1 MPPAGDEPGRAPWGL
16 ICLALL
22 GIVIVLLA
30 GVYFYQAEEDRIKED
45 AVSDLTAIALLKTG
59 QIADWRNDQLYHA
72 RVVSASSFFVL
83 GAERF
88 IASPTDADREMI
100 LTRFREMNTSRHYHN
115 ILLVD
120 PQGEVR
126 LSLDPS
132 VGSVH
137 DTVKQDLPVVLKTGE
152 ATLTEFHVIPGT
164 MHPHLDLIAPLVTET
179 DGVRTPVGAVVLA
192 IDPAD
197 FLYPLVQSWPVPS
210 DTSETLLVRQDGD
223 QVLFLNELR
232 HQQDTALNLTIP
244 LTESHVPSVMAVLG
258 TTGPYIGKDYRGN
271 EVISVLEPVPGS
283 PWFMVAKVDTGEAF
297 SVWRSSS
304 LLITG
309 IVTLVLIGGIIAIL
323 LLWQRRQKYYY
334 RSLYAAEAKRR
345 EDEARERE
353 RMETLL
359 RLAEMGGATEQEL
372 SDFVLD
378 AACRLTAS
386 PLAFIGTMN
395 ADESVF
401 DITAWSKS
409 AMKDCTVAQSP
420 IHYPIGKAGIWA
432 EAVRQR
438 KSLMVNDYAA
448 PAPGK
453 KGLPPGHVPVTRF
466 VSVPIFEEQW
476 IVMVCAVANK
486 DADYTQTDV
495 DNLTL
500 LIQGVWNHIRKR
512 DAAEAL
518 QQKTTDLEAAY
529 EEITASEE
537 ELQANFDELVRIQR
551 ALGESEAK
559 FRETVKLLDEGY
571 YRCTLDGVLIEH
583 NLAFNR
589 ILGFDPG
596 RDLKGSLLPDFW
608 QNPSDRSLYLEE
620 LMDKGYV
627 RNFTIPAKTV
637 TGRPMI
643 VLASA
648 HITRTGSGEIEGIEG
663 TFSDITDLRQAEE
676 TVLTNEREL
685 NALFQSMINAFV
697 LFESVFDENGRFVSY
712 RFVRI
717 NDAYERIT
725 GVKSD
730 EVRGRTVHEVW
741 PGTEESWVRAYGEVA
756 VTGVPASFDM
766 YHEPTKKFYHC
777 NVYRPQ
783 KSSDRFCV
791 VFEDITD
798 RMRADEEI
806 RFKNVILATQQESS
820 PDAILIVDD
829 HGKVLTYNRNFVDI
843 WNVPADLLSTGTDE
857 PLLRYVTSQ
866 LADPD
871 AFLSRV
877 LYLYDHKDEK
887 SFEEL
892 LLKDGRVFERYS
904 APMNGETG
912 RYYGRVW
919 YFRDITGRKQAE
931 EALRES
937 EERYREF
944 FTTSRD
950 SVFITTP
957 GGEWIDFN
965 DTALEM
971 FGYSR
976 REELMALPLPNL
988 YEYPKKRAEFLAL
1001 IEREG
1006 YMKEYP
1012 VRLRRKD
1019 TTVIDTFI
1027 TAVPLKNPDGS
1038 VRAFIGSI
1046 RDVTEQIRAQE
1057 AIRTSERELDALFRG
1072 MINAFVLFES
1082 VFDENGNFVSYRFI
1096 RINDAFERITGVK
1109 NDEVRGRTVH
1119 DVWPGTEPEWIR
1131 AYGEVA
1137 VTGVPST
1144 FDMFHE
1150 PTNKLYHCN
1159 VYRPGES
1166 RDRFCVIFE
1175 DITAGKAAEERLL
1188 ASEEKY
1194 RILFTRMIE
1203 GSALHG
1209 MMYDEYGNPV
1219 DYRILDVN
1227 PSFESILELRREKI
1241 VGKTSREAYGVD
1253 TPPYLETYA
1262 RVAATGMPEVFE
1274 VFFEPMNKFFS
1285 ISVFSPEKGKFA
1297 TIFEDITER
1306 KQAEETRELLIRQ
1319 LEQKNAELERFT
1331 YTVSHDLKSPLITIR
1346 GFAGLLES
1354 DSKDPLLLKKDVGRI
1369 ITAADTMQQL
1379 LSDVLELSRVGKIA
1393 SPSQKIPFSTIA
1405 NEAVE
1410 LLAGPLTERGVTVDI
1425 APDLPEVFVDHARIR
1440 EALVNLLENAIKFS
1454 GDRPDPVIRIG
1465 ADCSG
1470 EMPVFFIADNGI
1482 GIDPRYLERI
1492 FNLFERLDVATYGTG
1507 VGLTIVRR
1515 IIEVHGGKIRA
1526 ESEGIGKGATFRF
1539 TLPGKEEK

>member
-1 MPPAGDEPGRAPWGL
+1 MPPAGDEPARVPWGL

-100 LTRFREMNTSRHYHN
+100 LTRFREMNSSRHYHN

-210 DTSETLLVRQDGD
+210 DTSETLLVQKDGD
-223 QVLFLNELR
+223 HVLFLNELR

-244 LTESHVPSVMAVLG
+244 LTESHVPAVMAVLG

-283 PWFMVAKVDTGEAF
+283 LWFMVAKVDTGEAF
-297 SVWRSSS
+297 SVWRTRS
-304 LLITG
+304 LLITM
-309 IVTLVLIGGIIAIL
+309 IVTIVLISGIIAIL

-345 EDEARERE
+345 EDEARDRE

-386 PLAFIGTMN
+386 PLAFIGTMT

-401 DITAWSKS
+401 DITSWSKS
-409 AMKDCTVAQSP
+409 VMKDCAVAQSP
-420 IHYPIGKAGIWA
+420 IHFPIAKAGIWA

-466 VSVPIFEEQW
+466 VSVPIFEEQR

-486 DADYTQTDV
+486 DADYTQADV
-495 DNLTL
+495 DNLML
-500 LIQGVWNHIRKR
+500 LMQGVWNQVRKR
-512 DAAEAL
+512 NAEEAL
-518 QQKTTDLEAAY
+518 RQKTTDLEAAY

-589 ILGFDPG
+589 ILGFDAD

-608 QNPSDRSLYLEE
+608 QNPSDRSGYLEE
-620 LMDKGYV
+620 LMDKGYI

-648 HITRTGSGEIEGIEG
+648 HLTRTGSGEIEGIEG
-663 TFSDITDLRQAEE
+663 TFSDITDLRLAEE
-676 TVLTNEREL
+676 TVRTNEREL

-697 LFESVFDENGRFVSY
+697 LFESVFDESGRFVSY

-725 GVKSD
+725 GVKND

-756 VTGVPASFDM
+756 VTGIPARFDM

-798 RMRADEEI
+798 RMRAEEEI

-829 HGKVLTYNRNFVDI
+829 HGKVLTYNRNFVNI
-843 WNVPADLLSTGTDE
+843 WNVPADLLATGTDE

-904 APMNGETG
+904 APMTGETG

-971 FGYSR
+971 FGYSS
-976 REELMALPLPNL
+976 REELMALPLPQL
-988 YEYPKKRAEFLAL
+988 YEDPEYRAVFLEQ

-1006 YMKEYP
+1006 YVKEFP
-1012 VRLRRKD
+1012 IRLKTKD
-1019 TTVIDTFI
+1019 GTVLDTLI
-1027 TAVPLKNPDGS
+1027 TAVPIRNPGGS
-1038 VRAFIGSI
+1038 VRAYVGSI
-1046 RDVTEQIRAQE
+1046 RNVTAMKRAVQALREQE
-1057 AIRTSERELDALFRG
+1057 EFTRTVLDNLPIGIAVNSVDPGVR
-1072 MINAFVLFES
+1072 FEYLN
-1082 VFDENGNFVSYRFI
+1082 ENFVKIYRISREDLADPDTFWEAVYKDPVFRESI
-1096 RINDAFERITGVK
+1096 K
-1109 NDEVRGRTVH
+1109 NRVLEDSASGDPARMHWTDIPVE
-1119 DVWPGTEPEWIR
+1119 
-1131 AYGEVA
+1131 
-1137 VTGVPST
+1137 
-1144 FDMFHE
+1144 
-1150 PTNKLYHCN
+1150 
-1159 VYRPGES
+1159 RPGEPVFYIDA
-1166 RDRFCVIFE
+1166 RNVRIPYKDLVI
-1175 DITAGKAAEERLL
+1175 
-1188 ASEEKY
+1188 S
-1194 RILFTRMIE
+1194 M
-1203 GSALHG
+1203 
-1209 MMYDEYGNPV
+1209 V
-1219 DYRILDVN
+1219 WDV
-1227 PSFESILELRREKI
+1227 
-1241 VGKTSREAYGVD
+1241 
-1253 TPPYLETYA
+1253 
-1262 RVAATGMPEVFE
+1262 
-1274 VFFEPMNKFFS
+1274 
-1285 ISVFSPEKGKFA
+1285 
-1297 TIFEDITER
+1297 TER
-1306 KQAEETRELLIRQ
+1306 KQAGETREHLIRQ

-1331 YTVSHDLKSPLITIR
+1331 YTVSHDLKSPLITIK
-1346 GFAGLLES
+1346 GFAGLLEG
-1354 DSKDPLLLKKDVGRI
+1354 DAQNDDPLLLKKDVNRI
-1369 ITAADTMQQL
+1369 ITAADTMQAL
-1379 LSDVLELSRVGKIA
+1379 LSDLLELARVGKI
-1393 SPSQKIPFSTIA
+1393 SNPPQKIAFGAIA
-1405 NEAVE
+1405 REAVD
-1410 LLAGPLTERGVTVDI
+1410 LLAGPLAERGVTVEI
-1425 APDLPEVFVDHARIR
+1425 APDLPDVFVDHARIR
-1440 EALVNLLENAIKFS
+1440 EVLVNLIENAIKFS
-1454 GDRPDPVIRIG
+1454 GNRPDPVIRIG
-1465 ADCSG
+1465 ADRSG
-1470 EMPVFFIADNGI
+1470 AAPVFFVADNGI
-1482 GIDPRYLERI
+1482 GINPRYLDRI
-1492 FNLFERLDVATYGTG
+1492 FNLFERLDVTALGTG
-1507 VGLTIVRR
+1507 IGLTIVRR
-1515 IIEVHGGKIRA
+1515 IIEGHGGKIRA
-1526 ESEGIGKGATFRF
+1526 ESEGEGKGTVFRF
-1539 TLPGKEEK
+1539 TLPGVHPSHDPGPGATVEKTLPDDDPEK

>member
-1 MPPAGDEPGRAPWGL
+1 MPPAGDSPDRIPNGL
-16 ICLALL
+16 IVTL
-22 GIVIVLLA
+22 VIIFFIIIAA
-30 GVYFYQAEEDRIKED
+30 GAILYQSQEEQITHQVTR
-45 AVSDLTAIALLKTG
+45 DLTAIANLKAS
-59 QIADWRNDQLYHA
+59 QIVSWREDRLFDA
-72 RVVSASSFFVL
+72 RVLASSPFLIEGVDHFLSHGDNESREKIL
-83 GAERF
+83 GRF
-88 IASPTDADREMI
+88 G
-100 LTRFREMNTSRHYHN
+100 EMNTSFHYRN
-115 ILLVD
+115 VVLVD
-120 PQGEVR
+120 PEGEVR
-126 LSLDPS
+126 LSLDPGFAA
-132 VGSVH
+132 VAP
-137 DTVKQDLPVVLKTGE
+137 DTRGQVAESLRTGT
-152 ATLTEFHVIPGT
+152 ATLTDFYRAPQTGQISIDV
-164 MHPHLDLIAPLVTET
+164 IAPLLLDR
-179 DGVRTPVGAVVLA
+179 DGGKLPVGAVILS
-192 IDPAD
+192 IDPEE
-197 FLYPLVQSWPVPS
+197 FLYPYIQSWPVPS
-210 DTSETLLVRQDGD
+210 ETAETLLVERDGD
-223 QVLFLNELR
+223 QVLFLNNLR
-232 HQQDTALNLTIP
+232 HRQNTALNLTIP
-244 LTESHVPSVMAVLG
+244 LTESQVPAVMAVLG
-258 TTGPYIGKDYRGN
+258 TTGAFSGRDYRN
-271 EVISVLEPVPGS
+271 VEVISVLEPVRGS
-283 PWFMVAKVDTGEAF
+283 PWYIVAKVDTADAY
-297 SVWRSSS
+297 SAWRSRS
-304 LLITG
+304 LLII
-309 IVTLVLIGGIIAIL
+309 IVVAGTLAGALFLAGLV
-323 LLWQRRQKYYY
+323 WQRRQKYFY

-345 EDEARERE
+345 EDEEKNRE

-386 PLAFIGTMN
+386 PLAFIGTMT

-401 DITAWSKS
+401 DITAWSKT
-409 AMKDCTVAQSP
+409 AMKDCAVAQSP
-420 IHYPIGKAGIWA
+420 IHYPIGNAGIWA

-438 KSLMVNDYAA
+438 KPLVVNDYAA
-448 PAPGK
+448 PARGK

-466 VSVPIFEEQW
+466 VSLPIFEEQR

-486 DADYTQTDV
+486 DADYTQADV
-495 DNLTL
+495 DNLML
-500 LIQGVWNHIRKR
+500 LMQGVWNQVRKR
-512 DAAEAL
+512 NAEEAL
-518 QQKTTDLEAAY
+518 RQKTTDLEAAY
-529 EEITASEE
+529 EEITASGE
-537 ELQANFDELVRIQR
+537 ELQANYDELVRIQR

-571 YRCTLDGVLIEH
+571 YRCTFDGVLIEH

-589 ILGFDPG
+589 ILGFDAD

-608 QNPSDRSLYLEE
+608 QNPSDRSGYLEE
-620 LMDKGYV
+620 LMDKGYI

-648 HITRTGSGEIEGIEG
+648 HLTRTGSGEIEGIEG

-676 TVLTNEREL
+676 AIRTNEREL

-697 LFESVFDENGRFVSY
+697 LFESVFDESGRFVSY

-741 PGTEESWVRAYGEVA
+741 PGTEESWVRVYGEVA

-798 RMRADEEI
+798 RMRAEEEI

-829 HGKVLTYNRNFVDI
+829 HGNVLMYNRNFVKV
-843 WNVPADLLSTGTDE
+843 WNIPADLLATGTDE

-904 APMNGETG
+904 APMTGETG

-950 SVFITTP
+950 SIFITTP

-965 DTALEM
+965 ETALEM
-971 FGYSR
+971 FGYSS
-976 REELMALPLPNL
+976 REELMALPLPQL
-988 YEYPKKRAEFLAL
+988 YEDPEYRPVFLERIETDGYVKEFPIRLKRNDGTVL
-1001 IEREG
+1001 
-1006 YMKEYP
+1006 
-1012 VRLRRKD
+1012 D
-1019 TTVIDTFI
+1019 TLI
-1027 TAVPLKNPDGS
+1027 TAVPIRNPEGS
-1038 VRAFIGSI
+1038 VRAYVGSI
-1046 RDVTEQIRAQE
+1046 RNVTAMKRAVQALREQEEFTRAV
-1057 AIRTSERELDALFRG
+1057 LDNLPIGIAVNSVDPGVR
-1072 MINAFVLFES
+1072 FEYLN
-1082 VFDENGNFVSYRFI
+1082 ENFVKIYRI
-1096 RINDAFERITGVK
+1096 SREDLA
-1109 NDEVRGRTVH
+1109 D
-1119 DVWPGTEPEWIR
+1119 PGTFWE
-1131 AYGEVA
+1131 A
-1137 VTGVPST
+1137 VYKDPVFRESIKNRVLEDSASGDPARMHWTDIPV
-1144 FDMFHE
+1144 E
-1150 PTNKLYHCN
+1150 
-1159 VYRPGES
+1159 RPGEPVFYVDA
-1166 RDRFCVIFE
+1166 RNVKVPDK
-1175 DITAGKAAEERLL
+1175 DL
-1188 ASEEKY
+1188 
-1194 RILFTRMIE
+1194 MI
-1203 GSALHG
+1203 S
-1209 MMYDEYGNPV
+1209 MV
-1219 DYRILDVN
+1219 WDV
-1227 PSFESILELRREKI
+1227 
-1241 VGKTSREAYGVD
+1241 
-1253 TPPYLETYA
+1253 
-1262 RVAATGMPEVFE
+1262 
-1274 VFFEPMNKFFS
+1274 
-1285 ISVFSPEKGKFA
+1285 
-1297 TIFEDITER
+1297 TER
-1306 KQAEETRELLIRQ
+1306 KQAEETREHLIRQ

-1354 DSKDPLLLKKDVGRI
+1354 DARDPLLLKKDVGRI

-1405 NEAVE
+1405 REAVE

-1440 EALVNLLENAIKFS
+1440 EVMVNLIENAIKFL
-1454 GDRPDPVIRIG
+1454 GNQPDPVIRIG
-1465 ADCSG
+1465 ADCTG

-1515 IIEVHGGKIRA
+1515 IIEVHGGKIWA